1 MARLTI
7 GITGGIG
14 SGKSYVCS
22 MLRQYGIPVYD
33 CDAEAK
39 RLMAESE
46 EIRSQLD
53 TLLDGEAYSYNAD
66 AQKYELNKA
75 AIANFLFASKQ
86 NASIIN
92 SIVHPVVKQDFCS
105 WAEQQT
111 ADIAAQECAI
121 LFESGFAD
129 TVDKTVEVYAPLE
142 TRLQRAMKRDNA
154 SAQQIEARMA
164 QQMPEEEK
172 RSIADYCIINDGAA
186 NLTEQIESI
195 ISELGGQLTKEK

>member
-1 MARLTI
+1 MARLTV

-154 SAQQIEARMA
+154 SKEQIMSRIAM
-164 QQMPEEEK
+164 QMDEEVK
-172 RSIADYCIINDGAA
+172 KLLADFCIINDGKD
-186 NLTEQIESI
+186 NLVSQIDAVINTILKS
-195 ISELGGQLTKEK
+195 GR